1 MGPIYSKVTA
11 RPFPLN
17 STAHKNLTLDV
28 RQRTMKKAKIAEF
41 LAMIDPEKENNE
53 IIKNTED
60 INKEASRG
68 IGS

>member
-1 MGPIYSKVTA
+1 
-11 RPFPLN
+11 
-17 STAHKNLTLDV
+17 
-28 RQRTMKKAKIAEF
+28 MKEAKIAEF